1 MALCEKF
8 ELWEQAGPESMNEYQ
23 NYKLGQP
30 RGGAGGSQA
39 SSRRGGMRPNSTV
52 NANSRLLK
60 PTYASRGKA
69 QATGEW
75 PYDEAD

>member
-8 ELWEQAGPESMNEYQ
+8 ELWEQEGPESMNEYQ

-30 RGGAGGSQA
+30 RGGTGGGGGRRAGTRP
-39 SSRRGGMRPNSTV
+39 SSAV

-60 PTYASRGKA
+60 PTYATRGKA
-69 QATGEW
+69 QGAGEW
-75 PYDEAD
+75 PYDNPD